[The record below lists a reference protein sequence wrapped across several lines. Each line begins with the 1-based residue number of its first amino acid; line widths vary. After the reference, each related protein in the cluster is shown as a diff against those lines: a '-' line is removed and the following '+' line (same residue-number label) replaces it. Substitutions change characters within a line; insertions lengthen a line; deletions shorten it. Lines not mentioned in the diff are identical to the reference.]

1 MVNRQTRRA
10 LKAAGM
16 PEIPA
21 PGGTDSIMARAMTA
35 VLLYAS
41 SGECNC
47 KACKAMR
54 KVIPS
59 ITDQFLEEDEDE
71 Q

>member
-1 MVNRQTRRA
+1 MVNRQTKRA
-10 LKAAGM
+10 LKQAGI

-21 PGGTDSIMARAMTA
+21 PGGADSVMARAMTA

-41 SGECNC
+41 SGECDC

-59 ITDQFLEEDEDE
+59 ITDQFLEEDENE
-71 Q
+71 E